1 MLFTET
7 DAKYI
12 HDIHK
17 CKSKINYEELKI
29 ADSQFNIDVF
39 TDHLISL
46 LHHLTPVATER
57 CLEIVWN
64 NMNKDEKDDK
74 FKGCYDFLKEIIK
87 YHIIDDV
94 ECTYKKS
101 KLIEEVTRRGYEGYG
116 YVITFYV
123 NKIKFNFTI
132 PVVDKINKGN
142 YIYAD
147 EGRYDLSYTKTGS
160 FYHSLAR
167 SYDLKDLHKAF
178 KSFIE
183 SGCED

>member
-1 MLFTET
+1 MIFTET
-7 DAKYI
+7 DVKYI
-12 HDIHK
+12 NDIHK

-132 PVVDKINKGN
+132 PVVDKINKEN
-142 YIYAD
+142 YVYAD

-160 FYHSLAR
+160 FYHSVAR